1 MEVYQVRVFLE
12 VARHLSFT
20 EAADTLNLTQPAVS
34 AKIKSLESELG
45 TPLFYRLGRKIQLTE
60 VGEFLLA
67 EAPKLIQVENQLL
80 QKVEEIKKGK
90 FGNLKIGCTVA
101 IANSW
106 LPQVIFEYRQQH
118 PGIQTQCLV
127 FDSAEL
133 LYRAIAGEQID
144 LGISELSFADFAEIS
159 ATAVDAIDYS
169 LFVATNHPLAQQGW
183 SSLQELKKY
192 PWAILAADSPS
203 RLMFESRL
211 AEIGLSLADFPRLE
225 IVDTISLMR
234 AYILQGNYLGFASN
248 FDFKSECDAGMLV
261 SIPLQEFALSGNI
274 YLLSLKRL
282 SLSYAASYDRSNPR
296 SRSLNPSQKFI
307 ALIQSLSQQKS
318 QPPTRLRSP
327 SFNLRTANSSRPE
340 TLNLSIG
347 VQNGTIPAITAGL
360 LVQRLNLL
368 EHFLPK
374 DGRYS
379 ATRYQI
385 NWCDFPTGAPIV
397 EGLHSGK
404 LDIGI
409 LGDYPLLLS
418 AASADSA
425 NARKTRLVSF
435 VSIDPDGSC
444 SAVIVPNQSQIQ
456 SIEDL
461 RGGAIA
467 VPFGSAAHG
476 MVMRSLNSANLL
488 NEVKLTSLEHAN
500 PTQLFSFPPHLA
512 DGYAH
517 FAPFHEIACRQG
529 KFRYLSRGNWET
541 LPAFYGVVVSSE
553 IAQQYPEVA
562 IAYLKAVAA
571 AQHWYDTTS
580 AAADLVSRWTQLE
593 TEIVAQIL
601 HSSHQHQPGRFL
613 SEMTIRPD
621 WLSLHIEHLTQI
633 PTNANLLK
641 IDLNRWIQSEFLQQ
655 LNT

>member
-20 EAADTLNLTQPAVS
+20 EAADALNLTQPAVS

-60 VGEFLLA
+60 VGEFLLT
-67 EAPKLIQVENQLL
+67 EAPKLIQIENQLL
-80 QKVEEIKKGK
+80 QRVDEIKKGK
-90 FGNLKIGCTVA
+90 FGNLKIGCTSA

-106 LPQVIFEYRQQH
+106 LPQFIFQYRQQH

-133 LYRAIAGEQID
+133 LYRAMTSEQVD
-144 LGISELSFADFAEIS
+144 LGISELSFADFSEIF

-169 LFVATNHPLAQQGW
+169 LFVAASHQLAKQGW
-183 SSLQELKKY
+183 LSVQELKKY
-192 PWAILAADSPS
+192 PWAILATDSPS

-211 AEIGLSLADFPRLE
+211 AEIGLSLADFPQLE
-225 IVDTISLMR
+225 IVDTIGLMQT
-234 AYILQGNYLGFASN
+234 YILQGNYLGFASN
-248 FDFKSECDAGMLV
+248 FDFKSECHAGMLV
-261 SIPLQEFALSGNI
+261 PIPLQEFALSGNV
-274 YLLSLKRL
+274 YLLSLKQL
-282 SLSYAASYDRSNPR
+282 SLSHAASYERSNPR

-307 ALIQSLSQQKS
+307 ALIQSWQQQKS
-318 QPPTRLRSP
+318 QPLVRLRSP
-327 SFNLRTANSSRPE
+327 SFNFRTANAQRPE
-340 TLNLSIG
+340 TLKLSIG
-347 VQNGTIPAITAGL
+347 IQNGTIPAITGGL
-360 LVQRLNLL
+360 LLQRLNLL
-368 EHFLPK
+368 EHFLPRN
-374 DGRYS
+374 GRYS

-385 NWCDFPTGAPIV
+385 HWCDFPTGAPIV

-418 AASADSA
+418 AASGRT

-444 SAVIVPNQSQIQ
+444 SAAIVPNQSQIY
-456 SIEDL
+456 SLEDL
-461 RGGAIA
+461 RGRAIA
-467 VPFGSAAHG
+467 VPFSSSAHG

-488 NEVKLTSLEHAN
+488 NEVRLTSLEHAN
-500 PTQLFSFPPHLA
+500 STQLFNSPTHLA

-517 FAPFHEIACRQG
+517 FTPFHEIACRQG
-529 KFRYLSRGNWET
+529 KFRYLSCGTWEN

-553 IAQQYPEVA
+553 IAQQYPEII

-571 AQHWYDTTS
+571 AQYWYDTT
-580 AAADLVSRWTQLE
+580 AAAPDLVSRWTQLE

-601 HSSHQHQPGRFL
+601 NSSQQQQPGRFL

-621 WLSLHIEHLTQI
+621 WLNLHIEQLAQI
-633 PTNANLLK
+633 PTNADLLK
-641 IDLNRWIQSEFLQQ
+641 IDLNNWIQSEFLQQ
-655 LNT
+655 L

>member
-80 QKVEEIKKGK
+80 QRVKEIKTGK
-90 FGNLKIGCTVA
+90 FGNLRIGCTSA

-106 LPQVIFEYRQQH
+106 LPQFIFEYRQQY

-133 LYRAIAGEQID
+133 LYRAMTSEQVD
-144 LGISELSFADFAEIS
+144 LGISELSFADFSEIF
-159 ATAVDAIDYS
+159 AITVDAIDYS
-169 LFVATNHPLAQQGW
+169 LFVAANHPLAKQGW
-183 SSLQELKKY
+183 LSVQDLKKY

-211 AEIGLSLADFPRLE
+211 AEIGLSLADFPQLE

-234 AYILQGNYLGFASN
+234 TYILQGNYLGFASN
-248 FDFKSECDAGMLV
+248 FDFKSECNTGILAP
-261 SIPLQEFALSGNI
+261 ITLQEFALSGNV

-282 SLSYAASYDRSNPR
+282 TLSHETSYERSSPR

-307 ALIQSLSQQKS
+307 ALIQNLPQQS
-318 QPPTRLRSP
+318 PSPVRLRSP
-327 SFNLRTANSSRPE
+327 SFNLRTANSQRPE

-347 VQNGTIPAITAGL
+347 IQNGTVPAITAGL

-385 NWCDFPTGAPIV
+385 HWCDFPTGAPIV

-418 AASADSA
+418 AAPGNSV
-425 NARKTRLVSF
+425 NARTTRLVSF

-467 VPFGSAAHG
+467 VPFSSAAHG

-488 NEVKLTSLEHAN
+488 NEVRLTSLEHAN
-500 PTQLFSFPPHLA
+500 STQLFSLPPHLA

-517 FAPFHEIACRQG
+517 FAPFHEIACRKG
-529 KFRYLSRGNWET
+529 KFRYLSRSNWEN
-541 LPAFYGVVVSSE
+541 LPAFYGIVVSSA
-553 IAQQYPEVA
+553 ITQQYPEIV

-571 AQHWYDTTS
+571 AQYWYNTTS
-580 AAADLVSRWTQLE
+580 AAPSLVSRWTQLE

-601 HSSHQHQPGRFL
+601 NSSQQQPGRFL

-621 WLSLHIEHLTQI
+621 WLNLHIERLTQI

-641 IDLNRWIQSEFLQQ
+641 IDLNNWIQSEFLQQ
-655 LNT
+655 LNA